1 MITQSLF
8 FITEVIIEILL
19 VFLFLSALGS
29 RGRTYG
35 YDLIMYLRS
44 NGGNKNDDVAQCGC
58 REIEVNDFEW
68 GATM

>member
-8 FITEVIIEILL
+8 FITEVIIEKLLVFLFIIKVIIERLL

-35 YDLIMYLRS
+35 
-44 NGGNKNDDVAQCGC
+44 
-58 REIEVNDFEW
+58 
-68 GATM
+68 